1 MALGNCGN
9 ILIPPVFAMLLRRPL
24 RACFYAIFAA
34 FLALGAGL
42 AAHAQTTPQSGAQTG
57 SQIGRP
63 VDPFSVAGI
72 AVDASADSAAAARP
86 LALAEGQRRAFTT
99 LLRRLTLPED
109 AGRLP
114 RPSEAVLNEVVAGF
128 GIDEE
133 RTSATRYIGKITVTF
148 RADAV
153 RRLLQDNKL
162 PYSETASRPVLLVPV
177 WQAAE
182 GAKLW
187 EADNPWREAWL
198 KRPETEGGL
207 VPLRIAAPMSNGPS
221 IERLFGNP
229 DELRGL
235 MRRGGFDDALL
246 VAATLS
252 QADPGNIRVDIQI
265 QHQGEAAFLGS
276 TEVFTA
282 TGGTQ
287 EETLLSATIEIGRRI
302 EARWKSASV
311 IDLEKQ
317 GQLSVAAGFE
327 GLADWNRLRNALAAV
342 PTVRKVEVLQVSHR
356 DAQLL
361 LDFYGE
367 TAQLST
373 ALAQRNIVLQQR
385 DGFWDMRSRKP

>member
-1 MALGNCGN
+1 
-9 ILIPPVFAMLLRRPL
+9 MLLRSPL
-24 RACFYAIFAA
+24 RACIHVLFTS

-42 AAHAQTTPQSGAQTG
+42 AAHAQTTPQTSRA
-57 SQIGRP
+57 I
-63 VDPFSVAGI
+63 DPFSVSGI

-86 LALAEGQRRAFTT
+86 LALAEGQRRAFTV

-114 RPSEAVLNEVVAGF
+114 RPSEALLNEVVAGF

-207 VPLRIAAPMSNGPS
+207 VPLSIAPAMTNGPS
-221 IERLFGNP
+221 LERLYGNP

-235 MRRGGFDDALL
+235 MRRGNFDDALL
-246 VAATLS
+246 VAATLQ

-265 QHQGEAAFLGS
+265 QHQGEAGFLGT
-276 TEVFTA
+276 TEAFTA
-282 TGGTQ
+282 QYSFTGGTQ
-287 EETLLSATIEIGRRI
+287 EETLLSAAIEIGRRI
-302 EARWKSASV
+302 EARWKAASV

-317 GQLSVAAGFE
+317 GQLSVAAGFD

-342 PTVRKVEVLQVSHR
+342 PIVRKVEVLQVSHR

-367 TAQLST
+367 VAQLST